1 MPSGPSASVVPGTG
15 TAVRVAATI
24 RTAIP
29 LAEPGSLGCRQTP
42 GEAGEQCERGHQ
54 STPELAPRAE
64 QCSGDAAAVNTPV
77 VLVASHAV
85 GQWRAGHAGAP
96 LPRPALSG
104 NATASGPR
112 QPRSNT
118 GSSRTARI
126 SPENG

>member
-85 GQWRAGHAGAP
+85 GQDPAP
-96 LPRPALSG
+96 GMPARHCRG
-104 NATASGPR
+104 R
-112 QPRSNT
+112 R
-118 GSSRTARI
+118 
-126 SPENG
+126 